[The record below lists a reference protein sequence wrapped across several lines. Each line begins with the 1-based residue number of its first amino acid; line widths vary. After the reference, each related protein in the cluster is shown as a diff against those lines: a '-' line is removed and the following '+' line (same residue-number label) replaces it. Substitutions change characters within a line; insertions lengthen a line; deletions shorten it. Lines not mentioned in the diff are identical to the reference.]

1 MVHRR
6 FQLESG
12 EQPDFLKVIVGVVDR
27 EGNYIGKKASSVYK
41 VLLLPIA
48 VTPKS
53 EEKNGS
59 TSACDD

>member
-1 MVHRR
+1 MMHRR

-41 VLLLPIA
+41 VLLSLLIA
-48 VTPKS
+48 SKSGPK
-53 EEKNGS
+53 EEKWVDI
-59 TSACDD
+59 CDG

>member
-41 VLLLPIA
+41 VYCCSYL
-48 VTPKS
+48 
-53 EEKNGS
+53 
-59 TSACDD
+59 